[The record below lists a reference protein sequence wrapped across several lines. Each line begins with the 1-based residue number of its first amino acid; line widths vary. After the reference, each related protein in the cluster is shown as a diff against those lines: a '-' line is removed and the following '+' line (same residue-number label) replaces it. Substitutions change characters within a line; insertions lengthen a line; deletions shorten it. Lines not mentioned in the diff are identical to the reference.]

1 MGLAISSP
9 PPTRRLIRGLR
20 ITRTL
25 AEMAM
30 ERAEA
35 MHEAALAAIKAGDAA
50 APRDFELSLDRI
62 GRGVRRTVALQAHL
76 VRQRGQ
82 DAEKA
87 AAGRRARAE
96 EKTRRRHQVFR
107 AVACSLGG
115 DHSLDTEQAETC
127 ASELWERL
135 IEDPEIDCALALA
148 EHPLEEIVIRL
159 CRDMGI
165 HPDPAWLNP
174 EYSGAEW
181 GASGRPKP
189 GDRGAEGAPDPAGQP
204 YWPLEGPESG
214 RYGAFYDGF
223 VAAVRDGAPPPVDP
237 RDGRDVI
244 RVIEAAIE
252 SSATGRDVRLEW

>member
-1 MGLAISSP
+1 MDKAHSDSAAIEADP
-9 PPTRRLIRGLR
+9 DRDRAERGAQRLDR
-20 ITRTL
+20 L

-35 MHEAALAAIKAGDAA
+35 MQEAALAAIKAGDAA
-50 APRDFELSLDRI
+50 KSRDFELSLDRI

-76 VRQRGQ
+76 VRQRRD

-96 EKTRRRHQVFR
+96 EKTQRRHQVAR
-107 AVACSLGG
+107 AVACSLGD
-115 DHSLDTEQAETC
+115 DHRLDTEQAETC

-165 HPDPAWLNP
+165 RPDPAWLDP

-181 GASGRPKP
+181 DAEGRPVP
-189 GDRGAEGAPDPAGQP
+189 GDRGAEGPPDPAGQP

-214 RYGAFYDGF
+214 RYWYIKPSEK
-223 VAAVRDGAPPPVDP
+223 APNIVTGWHDIDTRERLDRPPWELKP
-237 RDGRDVI
+237 GK
-244 RVIEAAIE
+244 
-252 SSATGRDVRLEW
+252 G